1 MFMIAQKIF
10 YGEIRKSES
19 SYTYVSDRKRR
30 KYYFKNNKNDKS
42 NLKSLVACNIFD
54 SYTVEN
60 KFFGFSLIFDF
71 PVTFKSSNFKTTAKS
86 NKPLRFQVRTQ

>member
-10 YGEIRKSES
+10 YGEIRKSKS

-42 NLKSLVACNIFD
+42 NLKSLVACNIFG

-60 KFFGFSLIFDF
+60 KFFGF
-71 PVTFKSSNFKTTAKS
+71 
-86 NKPLRFQVRTQ
+86 